1 MRRALRCLRAATPDA
16 NYAAVRLGLNAVRSH
31 LKDFGPV
38 AAKVHRDS
46 KPVEDTMK
54 IFLPGFALGPAV
66 AAALSAAPAALAAD
80 MPEPAPVYAKAPA
93 VAAVYDWTGFYVG
106 GNIGYGWGANTGK
119 GYTSFTD
126 LDIGG
131 VADFFAAG
139 GNVLPGVSPTGVIG
153 GGQIGYDWQVSP
165 VWIVGL
171 VADIQ
176 GSNMRASATGAASI
190 GGFTG
195 ITESNSAK
203 VDWFGTVRGRVGFV
217 ASNLLIYGTGGLAY
231 GQVRANTAL
240 NDPSAGGG
248 PISFAGSTT
257 STRTGWSAGAGVE
270 YALTHNWRVG
280 AEYLHVDLGTLSV
293 TETHATGFAAPI
305 ADTFTSRSKFS
316 EDIARLLLNY
326 RFGP

>member
-1 MRRALRCLRAATPDA
+1 MAPHFGVFARQHRMQITLAFRLRP
-16 NYAAVRLGLNAVRSH
+16 NAVRSH
-31 LKDFGPV
+31 LKDSGRV
-38 AAKVHRDS
+38 ATKVHHDS
-46 KPVEDTMK
+46 NPVEDMMK
-54 IFLPGFALGPAV
+54 IFLPGFALRPAIAV
-66 AAALSAAPAALAAD
+66 AAALSAAAAVFGATSAQAAD
-80 MPEPAPVYAKAPA
+80 LADRPYTKSPPA

-106 GNIGYGWGANTGK
+106 GNIGYGWGANTGN

-126 LDIGG
+126 TDIGG

-190 GGFTG
+190 DGFTG

-203 VDWFGTVRGRVGFV
+203 VDWFGTVRGRAGFV

-240 NDPSAGGG
+240 NDPSNGFG
-248 PISFAGSTT
+248 PVSFAGSTT

-270 YALTHNWRVG
+270 YALTRNWRVG

-293 TETHATGFAAPI
+293 T
-305 ADTFTSRSKFS
+305 
-316 EDIARLLLNY
+316 
-326 RFGP
+326 